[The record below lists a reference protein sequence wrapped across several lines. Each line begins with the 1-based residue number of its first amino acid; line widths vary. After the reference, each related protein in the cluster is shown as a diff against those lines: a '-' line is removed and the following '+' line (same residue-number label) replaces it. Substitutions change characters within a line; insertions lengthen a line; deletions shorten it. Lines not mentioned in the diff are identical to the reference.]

1 MLQSMRS
8 SAKYIWW
15 FVVLTFVV
23 VFVFAETS
31 GLTGRGAL
39 TRGTT
44 VASVNGTDINYDTW
58 LRAREQ
64 RIQQAQAQ
72 SPQPLTLDQERRI
85 EDATFDD
92 LVNEILLRQ
101 EYERRGITVTDEQIR
116 QAALEQPPQQF
127 LANPEFQ
134 TEGQFDIDKYRRF
147 LSSWACSWGLQ
158 RAPHSPCS
166 LRTSPQVPTPST
178 ARCRAI
184 DRPAWRGPSPSDD
197 SDRGAGRRPTPLAQD
212 SLAVP
217 WTAAGHIAGV

>member
-1 MLQSMRS
+1 MRS

-72 SPQPLTLDQERRI
+72 SPQPLTLDQEHRI

-116 QAALEQPPQQF
+116 QAALEQPPQ
-127 LANPEFQ
+127 
-134 TEGQFDIDKYRRF
+134 
-147 LSSWACSWGLQ
+147 
-158 RAPHSPCS
+158 
-166 LRTSPQVPTPST
+166 
-178 ARCRAI
+178 
-184 DRPAWRGPSPSDD
+184 
-197 SDRGAGRRPTPLAQD
+197 
-212 SLAVP
+212 
-217 WTAAGHIAGV
+217 